1 MTATGGQC
9 LGARPMKAAFVGDS
23 GKRRLGGGGGW
34 WRTRAR
40 RGEVEEEVVEVVGV
54 RVTVGGHGE

>member
-1 MTATGGQC
+1 
-9 LGARPMKAAFVGDS
+9 MKAAFVGDS